1 MLFKVKR
8 IKQDGELGHALICP
22 EHIVNVVPHKSIQDA
37 SVIRFT
43 NGAMMVIEGSLD
55 TIQYATNQAR
65 FRNALAARGEVL
77 SIEED
82 GQS

>member
-1 MLFKVKR
+1 MLFRVKR
-8 IKQDGELGHALICP
+8 IKQDGEPGHALICP

-55 TIQYATNQAR
+55 IVQYSMNQNR
-65 FRNALAARGEVL
+65 FCNVL
-77 SIEED
+77 EGTED
-82 GQS
+82 EG